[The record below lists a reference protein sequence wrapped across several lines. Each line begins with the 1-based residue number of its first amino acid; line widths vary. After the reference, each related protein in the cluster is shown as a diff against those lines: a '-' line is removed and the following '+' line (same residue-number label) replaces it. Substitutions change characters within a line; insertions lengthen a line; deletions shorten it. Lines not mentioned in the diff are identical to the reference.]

1 MNKSWFKVRLNLLV
15 ILLCVLSFCISGTG
29 CSLLKKKDKQSIAD
43 KKQEDAKK
51 KAVADYDKAIKQY
64 YKHQNK
70 ETQEMMKNTK
80 KKSEAYNKPKKTKWL
95 FKPKCK

>member
-1 MNKSWFKVRLNLLV
+1 MNKFRNLRQISLFAV
-15 ILLCVLSFCISGTG
+15 LLILLAFGITASG
-29 CSLLKKKDKQSIAD
+29 CSLLKKDKQSVAL

-64 YKHQNK
+64 YKHQNE
-70 ETQEMMKNTK
+70 ETKEMMKNTK
-80 KKSEAYNKPKKTKWL
+80 KKSDAYNKPKKNKWL